1 MAKVFVSIGSNQDR
15 EHNICG
21 GLDALNA
28 TFSELRLSPVYES
41 DAVGFDGAP
50 FYNLVGEFLTE
61 LELPALNAVLKDI
74 EDQHGRCRKSD
85 SLGRTLDIDIL
96 TYDNLIG
103 DFSGIQLPRAE
114 VLINAFVLRPLAELA
129 TKARHPE
136 SGETYQDL
144 WRDFDKEKQ
153 PLVAIDFSWQDQK
166 ISVAE
171 ITAD

>member
-1 MAKVFVSIGSNQDR
+1 MAKVFVSIGSNQER

-21 GLDALNA
+21 ALDALQA

-50 FYNLVGEFLTE
+50 FYNLVAEFTTD
-61 LELPALNAVLKDI
+61 LELAALNATLKDI

-103 DFSGIQLPRAE
+103 DFDGVQLPRAE
-114 VLINAFVLRPLAELA
+114 VLVNSFVLRPLAELSP
-129 TKARHPE
+129 KSRHPE

-144 WRDFDKEKQ
+144 WRDADKDKQ
-153 PLVAIDFSWQDQK
+153 PLTAVDFIWQEKQ
-166 ISVAE
+166 ISAV
-171 ITAD
+171 

>member
-15 EHNICG
+15 EHNISS
-21 GLDALNA
+21 GLDALQA
-28 TFSELRLSPVYES
+28 SFSELRLSPVYES

-50 FYNLVGEFLTE
+50 FYNLVAEFSTE
-61 LELPALNAVLKDI
+61 LELAALNRLLKEI

-103 DFSGIQLPRAE
+103 EFDGIQLPRGE
-114 VLINAFVLRPLAELA
+114 ILVSSFVLRPLAELA
-129 TKARHPE
+129 PKSRHPE

-144 WRDFDKEKQ
+144 WRDFEQGHLTLATVDFIWQEKH
-153 PLVAIDFSWQDQK
+153 
-166 ISVAE
+166 ISTV
-171 ITAD
+171 